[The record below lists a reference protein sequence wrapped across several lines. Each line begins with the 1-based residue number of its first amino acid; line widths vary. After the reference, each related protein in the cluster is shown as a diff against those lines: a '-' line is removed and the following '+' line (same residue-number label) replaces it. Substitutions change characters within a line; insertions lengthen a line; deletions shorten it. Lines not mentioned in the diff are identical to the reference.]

1 MSEHIESDLKRVK
14 VEGLLP
20 VKAVGIEC
28 IKESVPTT
36 MSAHRYL
43 YKWFA
48 RRPTSAARLAVLAS
62 VLPEETTN
70 DELLNLMKIGPRS
83 PEHLEGNISNYL
95 IDKRS
100 KWSDSDESLVEHY
113 GYPLPHS
120 ASLSKDELKPLHN
133 MLREHWDGELP
144 TVLDPTAGGGTIP
157 MESLRYG
164 LPTLSNELNPVAWV
178 INKVILEYGKDIGSL
193 ENDIKKWVDEIDDRA
208 SNKLNKYFPSGGPGQ
223 TPNYYLCSYSIEC
236 SSCGYRLPLINRWW
250 LKKESANSG
259 HAIRPTVK
267 ENKIEYEYVNLP
279 NDVSKSTF
287 NPSDGPLNGGDAE
300 CLNCGVVTEKKDVK
314 ERLQNREFEHEICG
328 VIYKKEQGGT
338 GYRGTTRED
347 KNALKAA
354 EDEVENDLDLRT
366 LLAVE
371 RDVGDT
377 ENIRVSWSYLYGM
390 EEWRDVYN
398 PRQLL
403 SHAKYLEAFND
414 IKQDVWNEYENEH
427 AEAILV
433 LLSLIATKLIERNSR
448 LQPMDVRLGSPA
460 NMLGSNNFAFQW
472 HYGESNITSGQYSYQ
487 TTADKVL
494 ENYEVIS
501 DNFKNVRDTEVN
513 VSNGDAANL
522 SYADNSVETV
532 VIDPP
537 YGDNV
542 RYAELADA
550 FYVWLREYLGDIFPD
565 EFRRQ
570 LTDKQNEAI
579 EDQSRETTS
588 KSEEVSKGEGA
599 RIEYENKMS
608 DIFEE
613 IYRVMEPGGVLT
625 IYFTEK
631 EANAWDSLTMSLIR
645 SGFTITATHTITSE
659 MPHRVGMQEKASA
672 DTTLLLTCRKPIK
685 QQSERQPT
693 LWDDIKSQTQKAAKE
708 KAAELLDSD
717 INLTKTD
724 TIIGAF
730 GPTLQVYTKEYP
742 VVDRRDEIVRPQEAL
757 EVARTA
763 VTKVLI
769 DRELD
774 ESLDAVDGLTKWYIL
789 AWLVHQ
795 RPMIPY
801 DDANQLGK
809 GVGVDIDEIKR
820 DTKIW
825 SKSGD
830 QLILKGQDY
839 RVRDYDKLEAGEKRR
854 KRAYPI
860 DPREQSFDYNI
871 DAVHAALNVL
881 DKKGSDFCWNWI
893 KDRNLHSSSGFRR
906 TLQSLAKLLPEDH
919 EDYLTTINLLSGQTG
934 ELLDIDIGDYDG
946 KSGSER
952 DTHTFDDY

>member
-1 MSEHIESDLKRVK
+1 MNDQIKSDLKRVK
-14 VEGLLP
+14 VEDLLP

-28 IKESVPTT
+28 IKESIPTT

-70 DELLNLMKIGPRS
+70 DELLSLMKIGPRS
-83 PEHLEGNISNYL
+83 PEHLSGSISDYV
-95 IDKRS
+95 IDKRTT
-100 KWSDSDESLVEHY
+100 WGDSDDSLVEHY

-120 ASLSKDELKPLHN
+120 VSLSKDELEEFHEN
-133 MLREHWDGELP
+133 LRTHWDGELP

-193 ENDIKKWVDEIDDRA
+193 EKDINEWVEKIDRQATKELSDYYPA
-208 SNKLNKYFPSGGPGQ
+208 GGPGQ

-250 LKKESANSG
+250 LKKDSANSG
-259 HAIRPTVK
+259 HAIRPKVG
-267 ENKIEYEYVNLP
+267 EDEIEYEYVNLP
-279 NDVSKSTF
+279 NDVTESEF
-287 NPSDGPLNGGDAE
+287 DPSDGPLSGGDAE
-300 CLNCGVVTEKKDVK
+300 CLNCGVVTEKETVK
-314 ERLQNREFEHEICG
+314 QLLQEREFEHEICG
-328 VIYKKEQGGT
+328 VIYKKEQGGS
-338 GYRGTTRED
+338 GYRGTTRQD
-347 KNALKAA
+347 KEAFRKA
-354 EDEVENDLDLRT
+354 EEKIENDLELRT

-403 SHAKYLEAFND
+403 SHAKYLEAFKEVEEEILD
-414 IKQDVWNEYENEH
+414 TYEQER
-427 AEAILV
+427 AEATIV

-448 LQPMDVRLGSPA
+448 LQPMDIRLGSPA

-487 TTADKVL
+487 TTSEKVL
-494 ENYEVIS
+494 ENYEEIS
-501 DNFKNVRDTEVN
+501 DNFENVRDTEVD
-513 VSNGDAANL
+513 VTNGDAADL
-522 SYADNSVETV
+522 PYADNSVEAV

-542 RYAELADA
+542 RYAELSDA

-579 EDQSRETTS
+579 EDQSREGTS
-588 KSEEVSKGEGA
+588 ESEGVSKEEGA

-608 DIFEE
+608 DIFED

-672 DTTLLLTCRKPIK
+672 DTTLLLTCRKPLK

-693 LWDDIKSQTQKAAKE
+693 LWDDIQSQTRSAAKE
-708 KAAELLDSD
+708 KATELLDSD

-757 EVARTA
+757 EEARTA
-763 VTKVLI
+763 VTEVLI
-769 DRELD
+769 ERELD
-774 ESLDAVDGLTKWYIL
+774 DSLDPIDSLTKWYLL

-795 RPMIPY
+795 RPTIPY

-830 QLILKGQDY
+830 QLILRGQDD

-854 KRAYPI
+854 KRAFPV
-860 DPREQSFDYNI
+860 DPRESSFDYDI
-871 DAVHAALNVL
+871 DAVQAALNVI
-881 DKKGSDFCWNWI
+881 DTKGSDFCWNWI
-893 KDRNLHSSSGFRR
+893 KDRNLEKDSGFRR
-906 TLQSLAKLLPEDH
+906 TLRSLAKLLPEDH
-919 EDYLTTINLLSGQTG
+919 DDYQTIRNLLSGETG
-934 ELLDIDIGDYDG
+934 ELLGIEVRTYDG
-946 KSGSER
+946 GSESNQ
-952 DTHTFDDY
+952 DSHTLDDF